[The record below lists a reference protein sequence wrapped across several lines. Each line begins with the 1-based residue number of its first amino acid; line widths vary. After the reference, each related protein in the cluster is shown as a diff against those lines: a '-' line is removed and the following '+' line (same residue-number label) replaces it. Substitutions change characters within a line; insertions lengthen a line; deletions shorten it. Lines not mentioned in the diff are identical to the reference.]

1 MSHLRGRRNEKEF
14 DPNKSIQNTQVWK
27 KYQQAEEEVK
37 YIEQALEEYFDYNQM
52 TPGIKYKSFG
62 DFIENLD
69 GVAKLDYGVE
79 RERVRKIL
87 FDDYQY
93 DACERTYKYF
103 IGEDY

>member
-1 MSHLRGRRNEKEF
+1 
-14 DPNKSIQNTQVWK
+14 
-27 KYQQAEEEVK
+27 
-37 YIEQALEEYFDYNQM
+37 M